1 MRSRLV
7 GKRAT
12 INMCEI
18 ASCRMGD
25 WSFKIYVN
33 IYNEGWVPMC
43 NPVGQCICV
52 FNRSV
57 FLQVFDARVS
67 VWYVSMPATAP
78 EEGIARPQHFVMPLQ
93 MKLYELFVAR
103 TICKADQSQSYIVA
117 LAARMLCDS
126 KEVTFRDTMGH
137 SHRFGCRLLHRSWTS
152 WRSLS
157 LAREEWRLLS
167 KLRLIYVI
175 DTSSCSHE

>member
-1 MRSRLV
+1 MLIICITRGGCPCVTLWV
-7 GKRAT
+7 NAFAYLIDQFFCKCL
-12 INMCEI
+12 MPEW
-18 ASCRMGD
+18 ASG
-25 WSFKIYVN
+25 VN
-33 IYNEGWVPMC
+33 ASNGTGAIE
-43 NPVGQCICV
+43 
-52 FNRSV
+52 
-57 FLQVFDARVS
+57 
-67 VWYVSMPATAP
+67 SMPWRAL
-78 EEGIARPQHFVMPLQ
+78 HFVMPLQ